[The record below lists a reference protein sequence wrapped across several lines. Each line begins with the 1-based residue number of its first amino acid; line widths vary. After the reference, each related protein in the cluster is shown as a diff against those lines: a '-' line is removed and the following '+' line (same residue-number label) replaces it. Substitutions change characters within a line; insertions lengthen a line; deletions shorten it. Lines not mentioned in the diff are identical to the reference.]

1 MLQRALPKVI
11 RCSTSLRISTWH
23 MVYSGPKVSGRR
35 GGGGF
40 PVWFITSQPFRN
52 VFLWVFQI
60 RHLIRTFKFGGGV
73 MEARLRAALWAAVLV
88 RWATSVDVKL
98 YSRWDRSRNVRERR
112 ESESRPRQRPSIHCS
127 SIRTGTLPISQ
138 LVITAVV
145 AVHAVGTSLPLYRW
159 KESAKWRHVSAARF
173 WMHVHKW
180 VKSDQERARSTSQ
193 QNLIKLLSYSSLL
206 FGCYDILFAS
216 SWSLYFCRW
225 QAGCCRF
232 STVWARRKTMDR
244 FLCVLLS
251 LGTDF
256 TNVCVSLLHRQ
267 AGLMQRSSLER

>member
-1 MLQRALPKVI
+1 
-11 RCSTSLRISTWH
+11 
-23 MVYSGPKVSGRR
+23 
-35 GGGGF
+35 
-40 PVWFITSQPFRN
+40 
-52 VFLWVFQI
+52 
-60 RHLIRTFKFGGGV
+60 

-112 ESESRPRQRPSIHCS
+112 ESESRPRQRPSFRCC

-159 KESAKWRHVSAARF
+159 KESAKWRHVSAARL

-180 VKSDQERARSTSQ
+180 VKSDQERARSTSH
-193 QNLIKLLSYSSLL
+193 QNLIKLLSYFSLL
-206 FGCYDILFAS
+206 FGCYDILFAT
-216 SWSLYFCRW
+216 SWLLYFCRW

-232 STVWARRKTMDR
+232 FVPFEQEGKPWIAFSVFSYHKAPISQTFASPCCIDR
-244 FLCVLLS
+244 PVLCNGHLWRDFKKKGPLS
-251 LGTDF
+251 LSVV
-256 TNVCVSLLHRQ
+256 N
-267 AGLMQRSSLER
+267 